1 MGDAFVA
8 INTGLLFRDA
18 HFVHFLRIC
27 ALCGKI
33 HRVHAVTATAGRR
46 ITRLELCPDGLRH
59 LQTVFFK
66 FFRGIDFF
74 GYELM
79 INIF

>member
-1 MGDAFVA
+1 MGDAFMA

-18 HFVHFLRIC
+18 HFVHLLSIR

-33 HRVHAVTATAGRR
+33 HGVHTVAATAGRR
-46 ITRLELCPDGLRH
+46 IISLELCPNGLRH